1 MIFRIDNSKQIDIY
15 DYYVTN
21 ALVLKFRDV
30 EDKSVIEDFFNP
42 LGEISAFDIVNSE
55 TQKIINHY
63 QMDIKYTHYS
73 VENTEIIEY
82 EDKVIQEAWDEEIP
96 IEDSENVSEGA
107 ESESSDSEQKT
118 QTIHHDAIIEKVE
131 KRIPAEITSVFLEKP
146 SVEMS
151 ISSVK
156 NQVKKFQKAVPNT
169 EQLGAFLQIV
179 CDSFTDEQALLV
191 SDFYDIWEQIP
202 DGTYLE
208 AGRRVKYGV
217 DGVLYK
223 VKEGNGHNKQ
233 STWNPIDSNLFEAIE
248 PTHTGTIED
257 PIPAH
262 KNMKYYQNKYYDQ
275 DGTIYLC
282 NSPICKDGIL
292 LAYLPSDLLG
302 VYFEKIDS

>member
-21 ALVLKFRDV
+21 ALVLKFRDIK
-30 EDKSVIEDFFNP
+30 DKSVIEDFFNP

-55 TQKIINHY
+55 TQKITNHY

-96 IEDSENVSEGA
+96 IEDSDNVSEEAG
-107 ESESSDSEQKT
+107 SESGDSEQKT

-156 NQVKKFQKAVPNT
+156 NDVKNVQDAVIDVESFQSLVHI
-169 EQLGAFLQIV
+169 L
-179 CDSFTDEQALLV
+179 CDSLTDTQALTCKKL
-191 SDFYDIWEQIP
+191 YDTWESIP
-202 DGTYLE
+202 EGQELKEGKRLLYEKNNT
-208 AGRRVKYGV
+208 
-217 DGVLYK
+217 LYK
-223 VKEGNGHNKQ
+223 VKETHNKQ
-233 STWNPIDSNLFEAIE
+233 STWNPVDAPNQFTAIE
-248 PTHTGTIED
+248 PDHAGTLED

-262 KNMKYYQNKYYDQ
+262 VNMKYYKDKYYIE
-275 DGTIYLC
+275 DGVIYLC
-282 NSPICKDGIL
+282 DSELATNGL
-292 LAYLPSDLLG
+292 LLQYTPSQTVG
-302 VYFEKIDS
+302 VYFQKIE

>member
-1 MIFRIDNSKQIDIY
+1 MIFRIDDSKQIEID

-55 TQKIINHY
+55 TQKITNHY

-96 IEDSENVSEGA
+96 IEDSDDVSEEA
-107 ESESSDSEQKT
+107 ESESGDSEQKT

-131 KRIPAEITSVFLEKP
+131 KRIPTEITSVFLEKP

-156 NQVKKFQKAVPNT
+156 NQVKEFQKAVPNSV
-169 EQLGAFLQIV
+169 QFQSFINIL
-179 CDSFTDEQALLV
+179 CDNFTDDQALLV
-191 SDFYDIWEQIP
+191 SDFYDDWNDIP
-202 DGTYLE
+202 EGTELKSGKRLRYEGL
-208 AGRRVKYGV
+208 
-217 DGVLYK
+217 LYK
-223 VKEGNGHNKQ
+223 VKDGQTHKKQ
-233 STWNPIDSNLFEAIE
+233 STWNPKDSATLFEVIE
-248 PTHTGTIED
+248 PDHTGTKED

-262 KNMKYYQNKYYDQ
+262 ANMQYFKDKYYIE
-275 DGTIYLC
+275 DGVTYLC
-282 NSPICKDGIL
+282 NTELAANGVVLQYTPSQLVGI
-292 LAYLPSDLLG
+292 
-302 VYFEKIDS
+302 YFEIVK

>member
-1 MIFRIDNSKQIDIY
+1 MIFKTDDSKQIDIY

-96 IEDSENVSEGA
+96 IEDSDNVSEEAG
-107 ESESSDSEQKT
+107 SESGDSEQKT

-156 NQVKKFQKAVPNT
+156 NQVKKFQKAVHNT
-169 EQLGAFLQIV
+169 EQLSTFLQIV
-179 CDSFTDEQALLV
+179 CESFTDEQALLV
-191 SDFYDIWEQIP
+191 SDFYDIWEHIP

-208 AGRRVKYGV
+208 A
-217 DGVLYK
+217 
-223 VKEGNGHNKQ
+223 
-233 STWNPIDSNLFEAIE
+233 
-248 PTHTGTIED
+248 
-257 PIPAH
+257 
-262 KNMKYYQNKYYDQ
+262 
-275 DGTIYLC
+275 
-282 NSPICKDGIL
+282 
-292 LAYLPSDLLG
+292 
-302 VYFEKIDS
+302 

>member
-55 TQKIINHY
+55 TQKITNHY

-96 IEDSENVSEGA
+96 IEDSDNVSEEA
-107 ESESSDSEQKT
+107 ESESGDSEQKT

-156 NQVKKFQKAVPNT
+156 SQVKDIQNIFPNIDQFQIFMSI
-169 EQLGAFLQIV
+169 Q
-179 CDSFTDEQALLV
+179 CDSLTDEQALLV
-191 SDFYDIWEQIP
+191 SDYYEAWDTIP
-202 DGTYLE
+202 VGTELKEGKRVRYL
-208 AGRRVKYGV
+208 V
-217 DGVLYK
+217 DGLLYK
-223 VKEGNGHNKQ
+223 VKEGKTHNKQ
-233 STWNPIDSNLFEAIE
+233 DDWNPKDATSLFDVIE
-248 PTHTGTIED
+248 PNHAGTKED

-262 KNMKYYQNKYYDQ
+262 ANMKYFKDKYYIENDV
-275 DGTIYLC
+275 IYLC
-282 NSPICKDGIL
+282 NSE
-292 LAYLPSDLLG
+292 LAANGVVLAHTPSQL
-302 VYFEKIDS
+302 VNIYFVIAE